1 MGLPLEEPIRLERP
15 RNKAVLPL
23 VAGISL
29 AIGYFANTVRNEITE
44 TVLEKNPPAVA
55 PVNPENQSSS
65 PTSMDPIISQLD
77 PSVKRYDI
85 DGGVCYLYPDAENA
99 ELSSAYVIQDGR
111 YPVENFKMNRECTEA
126 FFIIDGEYT
135 LTLGHNTTVLKPH
148 DIVYVPLNTPYSIE
162 GKGTSFVFITP
173 KWKGEQNVHCDQDG
187 NELPKPEKK

>member
-1 MGLPLEEPIRLERP
+1 MGLPLETPNRLEKP

-23 VAGISL
+23 VAATSL
-29 AIGYFANTVRNEITE
+29 LVGYFAADVRNKVTK
-44 TVLEKNPPAVA
+44 TVIDDTAPAVA
-55 PVNPENQSSS
+55 PLNPEILPTS
-65 PTSMDPIISQLD
+65 PTTMDPIISQLD
-77 PSVKRYDI
+77 PNVKRYDI

-173 KWKGEQNVHCDQDG
+173 KWKSEQNVHCDQDG